1 MILGKV
7 MMAQSA
13 NKRGSVEY
21 QISKKTLMLGNRI
34 KDYSLEMFIK
44 EAGVSKTSLM
54 RYLNSLGVNTFTSFR
69 EIITLE
75 SIKGITALETIKY
88 NYKEEQLDK
97 QAVKLGK
104 IIKEAKRVIVL
115 GDGNCFSLMI
125 YMNAFIHLGID
136 FEIPIYLGKEE
147 DIFDEYALSKDDLV
161 IFISLHETFRSFLDH
176 RTMFYKDVRY
186 FQFNCPC
193 RVAFVGEVD
202 LGQEPLSEYQFIV
215 DIDGLIYERKMRLD
229 KLFEEAM
236 SYLCLSYEFVY

>member
-104 IIKEAKRVIVL
+104 
-115 GDGNCFSLMI
+115 
-125 YMNAFIHLGID
+125 
-136 FEIPIYLGKEE
+136 
-147 DIFDEYALSKDDLV
+147 
-161 IFISLHETFRSFLDH
+161 
-176 RTMFYKDVRY
+176 
-186 FQFNCPC
+186 
-193 RVAFVGEVD
+193 
-202 LGQEPLSEYQFIV
+202 
-215 DIDGLIYERKMRLD
+215 
-229 KLFEEAM
+229 
-236 SYLCLSYEFVY
+236 

>member
-125 YMNAFIHLGID
+125 YMKAFIHLGILK
-136 FEIPIYLGKEE
+136 FL
-147 DIFDEYALSKDDLV
+147 
-161 IFISLHETFRSFLDH
+161 FI
-176 RTMFYKDVRY
+176 
-186 FQFNCPC
+186 
-193 RVAFVGEVD
+193 
-202 LGQEPLSEYQFIV
+202 
-215 DIDGLIYERKMRLD
+215 
-229 KLFEEAM
+229 
-236 SYLCLSYEFVY
+236 

>member
-13 NKRGSVEY
+13 NKRGSIEY
-21 QISKKTLMLGNRI
+21 QISKKALMLGNRL

-44 EAGVSKTSLM
+44 EVGVSKTSLM

-88 NYKEEQLDK
+88 SYKEDRIDR
-97 QAVKLGK
+97 QAIKLGE
-104 IIKEAKRVIVL
+104 IIKRSKRVIVL

-125 YMNAFIHLGID
+125 YMKGFIHLGID

-147 DIFDEYALSKDDLV
+147 DVFSEYNLSSSDLV

-176 RTMFYKDVRY
+176 RTVFYKDVKY
-186 FQFNCPC
+186 FEYNCLAK
-193 RVAFVGEVD
+193 VAFIGEVD
-202 LGQEPLSEYQFIV
+202 LGQEMIGDYQVSIA
-215 DIDGLIYERKMRLD
+215 IDGPIYMRKMRLD
-229 KLFEEAM
+229 KFFEEM
-236 SYLCLSYEFVY
+236 VSYLCVDHEFVY

>member
-75 SIKGITALETIKY
+75 SINKETNPNKAKK
-88 NYKEEQLDK
+88 N
-97 QAVKLGK
+97 K
-104 IIKEAKRVIVL
+104 I
-115 GDGNCFSLMI
+115 
-125 YMNAFIHLGID
+125 
-136 FEIPIYLGKEE
+136 
-147 DIFDEYALSKDDLV
+147 
-161 IFISLHETFRSFLDH
+161 
-176 RTMFYKDVRY
+176 
-186 FQFNCPC
+186 
-193 RVAFVGEVD
+193 
-202 LGQEPLSEYQFIV
+202 
-215 DIDGLIYERKMRLD
+215 
-229 KLFEEAM
+229 
-236 SYLCLSYEFVY
+236 

>member
-1 MILGKV
+1 
-7 MMAQSA
+7 
-13 NKRGSVEY
+13 
-21 QISKKTLMLGNRI
+21 
-34 KDYSLEMFIK
+34 
-44 EAGVSKTSLM
+44 M

-125 YMNAFIHLGID
+125 YMKA
-136 FEIPIYLGKEE
+136 
-147 DIFDEYALSKDDLV
+147 FDEYALSKDDLV

>member
-13 NKRGSVEY
+13 NKLGSVEY
-21 QISKKTLMLGNRI
+21 QISKKTLMLGDRI

-88 NYKEEQLDK
+88 SYKEDMIDK
-97 QAVKLGK
+97 QAIKLGE
-104 IIKEAKRVIVL
+104 IIKKSKRVIVL

-125 YMNAFIHLGID
+125 YMKGFIHLGID

-147 DIFDEYALSKDDLV
+147 DVFSEYNLSSTDLV

-176 RTMFYKDVRY
+176 RTVFYKDVKY
-186 FQFNCPC
+186 FRFNCPAK
-193 RVAFVGEVD
+193 VAFIGEVD
-202 LGQEPLSEYQFIV
+202 LGQEMIGDYQVSIA
-215 DIDGLIYERKMRLD
+215 IDGPIYMRKMRLD
-229 KLFEEAM
+229 KFFEETLN
-236 SYLCLSYEFVY
+236 YLCVGHEFVY